1 MRIIL
6 FILFLSNALSFGQQ
20 FKVDVSAS
28 TQNPAM
34 NQEFTLIYTLKLV
47 NGSLT
52 NPKITVT
59 APKFNT
65 FKVINKTEGP
75 ARGGFGGFGT
85 GISIYEYKV
94 VLQPTQ
100 KGSFEI
106 DPVSF
111 SVNNTSVQS
120 IKVPIQVGE
129 TDPNIAAKPKGNA
142 NIFATIELSS
152 TKIYLGE
159 SVVATYKVYSRYYSE
174 SSNDYSFPK
183 PKDIWAEELKPG
195 KQGWTT
201 TTERLNNTNYKV
213 FTIKKELLY
222 PQRSGDVKV
231 PSFDMSLVVQSSFW
245 DGGERISITSNSPVI
260 KVSALPS
267 PKPDNFSGLV
277 GDFKLETKL
286 SAENAKTDEAIDL
299 YIKISGKGNLNSM
312 IAPKPNF
319 PKEFELL
326 SEPELKDNTTA
337 SATGISGSREYNY
350 ILVPRVKGTFVIPA
364 VELSYFDSNSKTYK
378 TLSGNTYTV
387 SVAQGEKTAY
397 NNKTISPSNKEVSF
411 LNEDIRYIK
420 EKTKLTSNRK
430 YFFGTPL
437 FYTLT
442 FSPFVLCLLFY
453 VALVQR
459 RKKLSDKNYKKQ
471 QALKVALEKI
481 KDSKNLSGTESVN
494 QLTRGLYDYLSACF
508 NLPLSDLNKEQI
520 EKKLTELQINDT
532 TVKELFGAINE
543 IEMAKYA
550 GMSSANI
557 IQLTEKLI
565 AILNQIKHEK

>member
-1 MRIIL
+1 MRISL
-6 FILFLSNALSFGQQ
+6 FILFLIHTLSFGQQ

-52 NPKITVT
+52 NPKIIVT
-59 APKFNT
+59 APKFNS

-75 ARGGFGGFGT
+75 ARGGFGGFGS

-106 DPVSF
+106 DPVAF
-111 SVNNTSVQS
+111 SVNNNAVQS

-129 TDPNIAAKPKGNA
+129 KDPNISAKPKGNA

-222 PQRSGDVKV
+222 PQRSGDIKV
-231 PSFDMSLVVQSSFW
+231 PSFDMSLIVQASFW
-245 DGGERISITSNSPVI
+245 DSGERISITSNSPII
-260 KVSALPS
+260 KVSPLPS
-267 PKPDNFSGLV
+267 PKPENFSGLV

-299 YIKISGKGNLNSM
+299 YIKISGRGNLNSM
-312 IAPKPNF
+312 VAPKLNF

-326 SEPELKDNTTA
+326 SDPELKDNTTVT
-337 SATGISGSREYNY
+337 SNGISGSREYNY
-350 ILVPRVKGTFVIPA
+350 VLIPRVKGAFVIPS
-364 VELSYFDSNSKTYK
+364 VEFSYFDSNSKTYK
-378 TLSGNTYTV
+378 SLKGETYTV
-387 SVAQGEKTAY
+387 SIAQGEKTAY
-397 NNKTISPSNKEVSF
+397 SGKTISPSSKEVSF

-420 EKTKLTSNRK
+420 EKTKLTSSKK

-442 FSPFVLCLLFY
+442 ISLFILCLVFYFVLF
-453 VALVQR
+453 QR
-459 RKKLSDKNYKKQ
+459 RKTLSDKNYQKQ
-471 QALKVALEKI
+471 QLLKIALEKI
-481 KDSKNLSGTESVN
+481 KESKNLTGSDSVN
-494 QLTRGLYDYLSACF
+494 QLTGGLYDYLSACL
-508 NLPLSDLNKEQI
+508 NLSISDLNKEQI
-520 EKKLTELQINDT
+520 EKKLTELKINET
-532 TVKELFGAINE
+532 AGKELFNAINE

-550 GMSSANI
+550 GISSGNI
-557 IQLTEKLI
+557 IQLTEKLVGV
-565 AILNQIKHEK
+565 LNQINHEK